1 MNEISV
7 ELQQVPGKLS
17 WNYEEVKE
25 FIAAEMQKYKG
36 MVYTDETIGTAK
48 ADKANLNKLS
58 KKIDEV
64 RKEAK
69 NKCLEPYQKIEEQA
83 AELKKLIQDPLKVI
97 DEQVQDYE
105 ERRKE
110 TVKKEIGEY
119 FDQQYKES
127 GLPEEIRKKV
137 IFRVWDNRWL
147 NATATK
153 KSWKEGIV
161 NGIEAIKSEIQTI
174 ESFESE
180 FEEDMKLAYS
190 KDLMLTEAIQK
201 MNSLN
206 QQKQRILEMEK
217 RKRESEE
224 RERIRQEEAEKKR
237 LEALEAEKE
246 TEPTDLSDAS
256 VEIKKEILENDKK
269 LHQIQREAEQPGI
282 QEVAIKLI
290 GTREQLAKI
299 SGFIKHV
306 GAKAELL

>member
-36 MVYTDETIGTAK
+36 MVYTDETIGMQRQIK
-48 ADKANLNKLS
+48 RLNKLS

-217 RKRESEE
+217 RKREFEE

-246 TEPTDLSDAS
+246 TEPTDLSEWHR
-256 VEIKKEILENDKK
+256 VESKKRSWRTTRSCTSPERDRYKN
-269 LHQIQREAEQPGI
+269 
-282 QEVAIKLI
+282 QESRK
-290 GTREQLAKI
+290 
-299 SGFIKHV
+299 
-306 GAKAELL
+306 